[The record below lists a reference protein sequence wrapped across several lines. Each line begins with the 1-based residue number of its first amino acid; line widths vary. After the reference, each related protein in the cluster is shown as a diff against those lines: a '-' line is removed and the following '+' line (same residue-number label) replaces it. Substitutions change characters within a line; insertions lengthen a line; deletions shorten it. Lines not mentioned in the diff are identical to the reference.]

1 MQAELATDDWLTAF
15 KEAINESSTYH
26 QAGERWDSRL
36 GLAFL
41 ADDQHAG
48 DRYVVLEL
56 RDGRCE
62 RAEFVSEEEFERSTF
77 RLAGPWGRW
86 QQLASGRLEPLK
98 AIVLKRIE
106 VVGDLLRIAGFLPAA
121 KALLECACS
130 VTKRDEEPVG

>member
-15 KEAINESSTYH
+15 QEAINESSTYH

-41 ADDQHAG
+41 ADEQH
-48 DRYVVLEL
+48 DDNRYVVLEL
-56 RDGRCE
+56 REGRCE
-62 RAEFVSEEEFERSTF
+62 RAEFVTADEFERSTY
-77 RLAGPWGRW
+77 RLAGPWTRW
-86 QQLASGRLEPLK
+86 QQLANGRLEPLK

-130 VTKRDEEPVG
+130 VTKHSDEPAT